1 MKTILSSGILS
12 ERSEIHW
19 QKLGKK
25 LTEKAAVIKVL
36 TQNKKKR
43 AI

>member
-12 ERSEIHW
+12 EISEIHW

-25 LTEKAAVIKVL
+25 LTEKAAVIKV
-36 TQNKKKR
+36 TQSKKKR